1 MRTRKVDILFERDV
15 MTIIPKTVFAHEIP
29 VLKAANPNAMIRLDP
44 ASQQG
49 YQDEE
54 KDMSA
59 EYDQLSVKYGVNKD
73 TSALN
78 VVIAYGEKAQK
89 RMLNESMNALGEL
102 IAEAD
107 VAPKPMPNIDPAHL
121 TKEGLMA
128 QLSGM
133 GIEFDPKDTREALA
147 GQLAEA
153 WGLTNDAQPS

>member
-15 MTIIPKTVFAHEIP
+15 MTVIPKTVYAHEIP

-44 ASQQG
+44 ASGQN
-49 YQDEE
+49 YEDEE

-59 EYDQLSVKYGVNKD
+59 EYEQLSVKYGVNKD

-89 RMLNESMNALGEL
+89 RMQDESMNALEEL

-107 VAPKPMPNIDPAHL
+107 VAPKPMPNIDPDHL
-121 TKEGLMA
+121 NKEGLMA

-133 GIEFDPKDTREALA
+133 GIEFDPKDSREVLAAL
-147 GQLAEA
+147 LAEA
-153 WGLTNDAQPS
+153 WGLNSNAPTA